1 MVSRSDISLV
11 AHLMRRAGFGATRP
25 ELEDLAAQGYE
36 KVVDDL
42 LNPDR
47 FPRVEEDI
55 LERHHAEH
63 ADEESPRWAAMKWM
77 YRMVNSPRPLEEKIA
92 LFWHGVFATGWAK
105 VTNGPMMY
113 RHYSM
118 LRDYGLGNFGTL
130 LRQLS
135 RDTAM
140 IYWLDQQTNHAEAV
154 NENYGREL
162 LELFSMGRGNYT
174 EDDVR
179 NCARAFTGWT
189 MTQVLPRYPTGYWP
203 ADFVYREDDHDDGE
217 KEFLGEVGN
226 FNGDDV
232 IEIIIRQPA
241 TAAFIGKEVHSFFV
255 ADDPDDDEVQLI
267 AQAYEDSGHE
277 IREVLRFVF
286 NSDFFKNSQFRKV
299 KSPAE
304 FVANT
309 VRLSGRHT
317 DGYERGLSAL
327 PRATLAMGQE
337 LLNPPT
343 VEGWHTGREW
353 IDSSFLVSRVNFAAE
368 RLNDRSA
375 PGVAAMAERAS
386 AGEGPVTVDE
396 LLDTCL
402 YEMGSLR
409 LGNPSREIILKELGI
424 EDRIPRETQEEKEEA
439 RRIAGQLVGMIATS
453 REYQFA

>member
-1 MVSRSDISLV
+1 MVTRNDISLV

-25 ELEDLAAQGYE
+25 ELEALAAQGYE
-36 KVVDDL
+36 TVVDDL

-47 FPRVEEDI
+47 FPRLEEDV

-105 VTNGPMMY
+105 VTNGPMMT

-118 LRDYGLGNFGTL
+118 LRDYGLGDFGIL
-130 LRQLS
+130 LQQLS
-135 RDTAM
+135 RDPAM
-140 IYWLDQQTNHAEAV
+140 IYWLDQQTNHGDAV

-162 LELFSMGRGNYT
+162 LELFSMGRGNYS
-174 EDDVR
+174 EEDVR

-203 ADFVYREDDHDDGE
+203 SDFVYRDEDHDHGE
-217 KEFLGEVGN
+217 KEFLGEVGD

-232 IEIIIRQPA
+232 IEIIARQPA
-241 TAAFIGKEVHSFFV
+241 TSTFLGKEIHSFFV
-255 ADDPDDDEVQLI
+255 ADEPDDDEVQLI
-267 AQAYEDSGHE
+267 AQAYEDCGHE

-317 DGYERGLSAL
+317 DGYEHGLANL

-368 RLNDRSA
+368 RLSDNNA
-375 PGVAAMAERAS
+375 PGVAAMAERACS
-386 AGEGPVTVDE
+386 GEGPVSADE

-409 LGNPSREIILKELGI
+409 LGSPSRQIILNELGY
-424 EDRIPRETQEEKEEA
+424 EGPIPRETQDQKEAA

>member
-1 MVSRSDISLV
+1 MVSRRDISLV
-11 AHLMRRAGFGATRP
+11 AHLMRRAGFGATLP
-25 ELEDLAAQGYE
+25 ELEKLAAQGYE
-36 KVVDDL
+36 SVVDDL
-42 LNPDR
+42 LNPEQ
-47 FPRVEEDI
+47 FPRLDEDV
-55 LERHHAEH
+55 LERHHPEH
-63 ADEESPRWAAMKWM
+63 ADGESPRWVAMKWM
-77 YRMVNSPRPLEEKIA
+77 YRMVNSQRPLEEKVA

-105 VTNGPMMY
+105 VTNGPMMN

-130 LRQLS
+130 LQQLS
-135 RDTAM
+135 RDPAM
-140 IYWLDQQTNHAEAV
+140 IYWLDQQNNHGDAV

-203 ADFVYREDDHDDGE
+203 ADFVYRDEDHDHGE
-217 KEFLGEVGN
+217 KEFLGETGH

-232 IEIIIRQPA
+232 IEIIARQPA
-241 TAAFIGKEVHSFFV
+241 TASFIGQEIHSFFV
-255 ADDPDDDEVQLI
+255 ADEPDDDEIQLI
-267 AQAYEDSGHE
+267 AQAYEASGHE

-299 KSPAE
+299 KSPAD

-317 DGYERGLSAL
+317 DGYEHGLAVL
-327 PRATLAMGQE
+327 PRATVAMGQE

-368 RLNDRSA
+368 RLSDPEA
-375 PGVAAMAERAS
+375 PGVVAMTERAAS
-386 AGEGPVTVDE
+386 GEGPVTADE

-402 YEMGSLR
+402 YEMGSLW
-409 LGNPSREIILKELGI
+409 LGSPSRQIILNELGF
-424 EDRIPRETQEEKEEA
+424 EGRIPRETQEQKEAA
-439 RRIAGQLVGMIATS
+439 RRVAGQLVGMIATS